1 MPSDAAVRFSR
12 RRFIRVSAAAAG
24 LALLSPWGRGFA
36 AAAEGARGHLRLWRG
51 VALGADAM
59 LQINHPDAP
68 AADRL
73 IERCLAEVAR
83 LERVFSLYQQ
93 ESAICRMNR
102 DGRLADPPL
111 DFVRLLGESAQ
122 FSSLTAGAFDATVQP
137 LWTLYAAHFQ
147 RPRADPAGPPKA
159 DVERAL
165 RRVGYLAVDIDGA
178 LVRFSK
184 AGMAVTLNGIAQGF
198 ITDRIVELLRGEGID
213 RSLVDM
219 GETRA
224 IGGRPSGGPWI
235 VGLEDPSHPGRV
247 AERIAIENQA
257 VATSGGYG
265 TPIDPV
271 GRFNHLF
278 DPRTGA
284 TSWRYRAVSVV
295 APTATTADA
304 LSTAFSLMP
313 LEETRAVVERLGV
326 RAYFALPDGSRV
338 TQGA

>member
-1 MPSDAAVRFSR
+1 MTNKPLAGRRSVITGASR
-12 RRFIRVSAAAAG
+12 G
-24 LALLSPWGRGFA
+24 LGRGIA
-36 AAAEGARGHLRLWRG
+36 
-51 VALGADAM
+51 VALAKSGASVALVGRD
-59 LQINHPDAP
+59 LSQLEITESTVKQFGGESRCFVGDV
-68 AADRL
+68 AD
-73 IERCLAEVAR
+73 EAQVAR

-111 DFVRLLGESAQ
+111 ELVRLLGESAQ

-137 LWTLYAAHFQ
+137 LWALYAAHFQ
-147 RPRADPAGPPKA
+147 RPGADPAGPPEA
-159 DVERAL
+159 HVEQAL
-165 RRVGYLAVDIDGA
+165 RRVGYRAVDIGGGS
-178 LVRFSK
+178 VGFSRP
-184 AGMAVTLNGIAQGF
+184 GMAVTLNGIAQGF

-224 IGGRPSGGPWI
+224 IGGRPTGGPWV

-265 TPIDPV
+265 TPIDPA